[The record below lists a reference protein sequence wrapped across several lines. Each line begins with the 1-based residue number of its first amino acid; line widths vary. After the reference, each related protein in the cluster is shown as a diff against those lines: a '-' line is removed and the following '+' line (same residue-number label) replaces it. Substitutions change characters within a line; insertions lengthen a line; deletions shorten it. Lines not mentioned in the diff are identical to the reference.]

1 MERVRVCRRR
11 RALLLARLV
20 TTVLVEMR
28 SWSVVPS
35 RSTVPLVLRLLQ
47 MFLMAIVQALLLL
60 HLLRAL
66 PFSFLIHVTFVLV
79 DSMPMS
85 LVFNCR
91 YYLRI
96 HFSTSSDSIFC
107 SSGVFDAAVQSVDT
121 ISSAVPP
128 FAVNS
133 DFASYF
139 ISTTASFFSYDGTAL
154 SYSLPADQLLLVFS
168 PLLCLR
174 LAVQQRRSALI
185 HSGGVG

>member
-1 MERVRVCRRR
+1 MEQ
-11 RALLLARLV
+11 
-20 TTVLVEMR
+20 
-28 SWSVVPS
+28 SVVLWT
-35 RSTVPLVLRLLQ
+35 STVPLVLWLLQ
-47 MFLMAIVQALLLL
+47 LCLIPIVLPLLLL
-60 HLLRAL
+60 QLLRAL

-79 DSMPMS
+79 DSMPLI

-128 FAVNS
+128 FGVNS

-139 ISTTASFFSYDGTAL
+139 ISTSASFFSYDGTAL

-168 PLLCLR
+168 PLLCLP
-174 LAVQQRRSALI
+174 LVVQ
-185 HSGGVG
+185 

>member
-1 MERVRVCRRR
+1 M
-11 RALLLARLV
+11 ARL
-20 TTVLVEMR
+20 TSTVL
-28 SWSVVPS
+28 
-35 RSTVPLVLRLLQ
+35 LVLWRL
-47 MFLMAIVQALLLL
+47 FLCLFPIVQALLLL
-60 HLLRAL
+60 HSLRAF

-79 DSMPMS
+79 DSMPFF
-85 LVFNCR
+85 LHFNCR

-96 HFSTSSDSIFC
+96 HFFTSSDSIFC
-107 SSGVFDAAVQSVDT
+107 SSGVFDAVVQSVDT

-139 ISTTASFFSYDGTAL
+139 ISTSASFFSYDGTAL

-168 PLLCLR
+168 HLLCLP
-174 LAVQQRRSALI
+174 LVVQQRRSALI

>member
-1 MERVRVCRRR
+1 MEQSV
-11 RALLLARLV
+11 ARL
-20 TTVLVEMR
+20 T
-28 SWSVVPS
+28 
-35 RSTVPLVLRLLQ
+35 STVPLVLWHL
-47 MFLMAIVQALLLL
+47 FLCLFLIVQALLLL
-60 HLLRAL
+60 HLLHAL
-66 PFSFLIHVTFVLV
+66 PFSFLIRVTYVLV

-85 LVFNCR
+85 YLFSCR

-139 ISTTASFFSYDGTAL
+139 ISTSASFFSYDGTAL
-154 SYSLPADQLLLVFS
+154 SYSIPADQLLLVFS

>member
-1 MERVRVCRRR
+1 
-11 RALLLARLV
+11 
-20 TTVLVEMR
+20 
-28 SWSVVPS
+28 
-35 RSTVPLVLRLLQ
+35 
-47 MFLMAIVQALLLL
+47 
-60 HLLRAL
+60 
-66 PFSFLIHVTFVLV
+66 
-79 DSMPMS
+79 MS

-96 HFSTSSDSIFC
+96 HFSTSSDSFFC

-139 ISTTASFFSYDGTAL
+139 ISTSASFFSYDGTAL

-168 PLLCLR
+168 HLLCLS
-174 LAVQQRRSALI
+174 LVVQ
-185 HSGGVG
+185 

>member
-1 MERVRVCRRR
+1 M
-11 RALLLARLV
+11 
-20 TTVLVEMR
+20 VL
-28 SWSVVPS
+28 WT
-35 RSTVPLVLRLLQ
+35 STVPLVLWLLQ
-47 MFLMAIVQALLLL
+47 LFLILIVQALFLL

-79 DSMPMS
+79 DSMPMT
-85 LVFNCR
+85 LLFICR

-96 HFSTSSDSIFC
+96 HFSTSSDSFFC

-139 ISTTASFFSYDGTAL
+139 ISTSASFFSYDGTAL
-154 SYSLPADQLLLVFS
+154 CYSLPADQLLLVFS
-168 PLLCLR
+168 HLLSLHI
-174 LAVQQRRSALI
+174 V
-185 HSGGVG
+185 V

>member
-1 MERVRVCRRR
+1 MEQSV
-11 RALLLARLV
+11 ARL
-20 TTVLVEMR
+20 T
-28 SWSVVPS
+28 
-35 RSTVPLVLRLLQ
+35 STVPLVLRLLQ
-47 MFLMAIVQALLLL
+47 MFLMAIVQPFLLLQ
-60 HLLRAL
+60 LLRAL

-85 LVFNCR
+85 LVFNFR

-96 HFSTSSDSIFC
+96 HFSASSDSFFC

-139 ISTTASFFSYDGTAL
+139 ISTSASFFSYDGTVL

-168 PLLCLR
+168 PLLCLP
-174 LAVQQRRSALI
+174 LVVQ
-185 HSGGVG
+185 

>member
-1 MERVRVCRRR
+1 MLVLREVTERVRVCRRR

-20 TTVLVEMR
+20 TTVLVETR
-28 SWSVVPS
+28 SWSVVQW
-35 RSTVPLVLRLLQ
+35 RSTVLLVLRLLQ
-47 MFLMAIVQALLLL
+47 MFLMAIVQPLLLL

-85 LVFNCR
+85 LVFNFR

-96 HFSTSSDSIFC
+96 HFSTSSDSFFC

-121 ISSAVPP
+121 ISFAVPP

-139 ISTTASFFSYDGTAL
+139 ISTSASFFSYDGTAL

-168 PLLCLR
+168 HLLCLP
-174 LAVQQRRSALI
+174 LVVQ
-185 HSGGVG
+185 

>member
-1 MERVRVCRRR
+1 MLVPREVMERVRVCRRR

-20 TTVLVEMR
+20 TTVLEETR
-28 SWSVVPS
+28 SWSVVQW
-35 RSTVPLVLRLLQ
+35 RSTVLLVLRLLQ
-47 MFLMAIVQALLLL
+47 MFLMAIVQHLFLL

-79 DSMPMS
+79 DSMPMW

-139 ISTTASFFSYDGTAL
+139 ISTSASFFSYDGTVL

-168 PLLCLR
+168 HLLCLP
-174 LAVQQRRSALI
+174 LVVQ
-185 HSGGVG
+185 

>member
-1 MERVRVCRRR
+1 MERR
-11 RALLLARLV
+11 
-20 TTVLVEMR
+20 T
-28 SWSVVPS
+28 SVVLLT
-35 RSTVPLVLRLLQ
+35 STVPLVLWRL
-47 MFLMAIVQALLLL
+47 FLCLFLIVQALLLL
-60 HLLRAL
+60 HLLHAF

-85 LVFNCR
+85 LVFNFR

-96 HFSTSSDSIFC
+96 HFSTSSDSFFC

-139 ISTTASFFSYDGTAL
+139 ISTTASFFSYDGTVL

-168 PLLCLR
+168 HLLFLPLV
-174 LAVQQRRSALI
+174 VQ
-185 HSGGVG
+185 